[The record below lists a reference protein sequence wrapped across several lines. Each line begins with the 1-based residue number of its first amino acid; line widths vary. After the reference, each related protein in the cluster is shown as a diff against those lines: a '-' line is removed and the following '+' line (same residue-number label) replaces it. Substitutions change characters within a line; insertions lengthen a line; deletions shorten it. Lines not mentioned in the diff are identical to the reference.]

1 MYAWLYPVYELAC
14 AYSTQ
19 TFVFRDLLI
28 QLFLP
33 PDPRLIHDW
42 EVDFTRAPVAFESVW
57 LKITIINRKKKSEGG
72 GEDVISNTR
81 PVDKSADEGV
91 GEGGAS
97 QCWWNPRARLR
108 LCPGHPSLPLGSTS
122 PSSRWFKSSVEQNA
136 GFSGTIAQKQT
147 AQAIVI
153 VSLNDASLKWL
164 WKRVKNHPAKSFK
177 TWYRTWGASL
187 VSADTSDPRLDPQSQ
202 MCRHDLFSIYSYI
215 CVYTGWHNLQVWRS
229 RVNLQD
235 TASPRRGSEKRA
247 QRGWEG
253 GSLQRNRNQA
263 SRPQSAQLKQ
273 TVVFFVVSSFCKNLD
288 DKGKKRKKDNV
299 FGF

>member
-42 EVDFTRAPVAFESVW
+42 VDFTRAPVAFESVW
-57 LKITIINRKKKSEGG
+57 LKITIINRKKSEGG

-81 PVDKSADEGV
+81 QVDKSADEGV

-108 LCPGHPSLPLGSTS
+108 LGPGHPSLPLGSTS

-202 MCRHDLFSIYSYI
+202 MCRHDLFSIYIHIYACI
-215 CVYTGWHNLQVWRS
+215 LAGTTFRFGGPEWTS
-229 RVNLQD
+229 RIQLLPGVARRNE
-235 TASPRRGSEKRA
+235 PREGEKAAACRETEI
-247 QRGWEG
+247 RRLGLRVHSW
-253 GSLQRNRNQA
+253 NR
-263 SRPQSAQLKQ
+263 LW
-273 TVVFFVVSSFCKNLD
+273 FFL
-288 DKGKKRKKDNV
+288 
-299 FGF
+299 

>member
-81 PVDKSADEGV
+81 QVDKSADEGV

-108 LCPGHPSLPLGSTS
+108 LSWSPIPPTRFNFPLLPLIQVQCGAKCRFFRNNRTKTDSTGNS
-122 PSSRWFKSSVEQNA
+122 DCFVEWCESKVTLEE
-136 GFSGTIAQKQT
+136 GQK
-147 AQAIVI
+147 
-153 VSLNDASLKWL
+153 
-164 WKRVKNHPAKSFK
+164 P
-177 TWYRTWGASL
+177 
-187 VSADTSDPRLDPQSQ
+187 PRKE
-202 MCRHDLFSIYSYI
+202 F
-215 CVYTGWHNLQVWRS
+215 
-229 RVNLQD
+229 
-235 TASPRRGSEKRA
+235 
-247 QRGWEG
+247 
-253 GSLQRNRNQA
+253 
-263 SRPQSAQLKQ
+263 
-273 TVVFFVVSSFCKNLD
+273 
-288 DKGKKRKKDNV
+288 
-299 FGF
+299 

>member
-57 LKITIINRKKKSEGG
+57 LKITIINRKKSEGG

-81 PVDKSADEGV
+81 QVDKSADEGV

-153 VSLNDASLKWL
+153 VSLNDVSLKWL

-177 TWYRTWGASL
+177 TWYRTWGESL
-187 VSADTSDPRLDPQSQ
+187 VSADTSDPRLDPPKSNVQTWLVFYRFIYMRVYWLAQPSGLEVQSEPPGYS
-202 MCRHDLFSIYSYI
+202 FSQAWLGETSPE
-215 CVYTGWHNLQVWRS
+215 
-229 RVNLQD
+229 RVRRRQLAEKQKSGVSASEC
-235 TASPRRGSEKRA
+235 TAETD
-247 QRGWEG
+247 W
-253 GSLQRNRNQA
+253 
-263 SRPQSAQLKQ
+263 
-273 TVVFFVVSSFCKNLD
+273 FFL
-288 DKGKKRKKDNV
+288 
-299 FGF
+299 